1 MKIQNSL
8 NLIKPNWPAPPNVRA
23 LQSTRQGGLS
33 HAPYNGLNLGDHVN
47 DVPLNV
53 AKNRQLLSQYL
64 PSEPL
69 WLKQTHG
76 IMVAN
81 HTVSCAPQADAS
93 ISFERGEVC
102 VVMTADCLPVL
113 LCDTNGTVVAAVH
126 AGWRGLCDGVIEAA
140 VKAMNVPA
148 NTLMAWLGPA
158 IGPQSFEVGAE
169 VHATFVEKD
178 SQAGVAFKTKGE
190 KYLADIY
197 QLARMRLNK
206 LGISQIYG
214 GEYCTVI
221 NEELFF
227 SYRRD
232 GVTGRMG
239 AFIWL
244 E

>member
-1 MKIQNSL
+1 MQNSL
-8 NLIKPNWPAPPNVRA
+8 NLIKPKWPAPPNIRA
-23 LQSTRQGGLS
+23 VQSTRQGGVS
-33 HAPYNGLNLGDHVN
+33 SVPYNSLNLGEHVN
-47 DVPLNV
+47 DLPLSV
-53 AKNRQLLSQYL
+53 AKNRQLLSQYF

-76 IMVAN
+76 ITVASHAIN
-81 HTVSCAPQADAS
+81 CVAQADAS
-93 ISFERGEVC
+93 VSHARGEVC

-113 LCDTNGTVVAAVH
+113 LCDYKGTVVAAVH
-126 AGWRGLCDGVIEAA
+126 AGWRGLCDGVIEVA
-140 VKAMNVPA
+140 VHAMNVPA
-148 NTLMAWLGPA
+148 DGIMAWLGPA

-169 VHATFVEKD
+169 VRAAFVEKD
-178 SQAGVAFKTKGE
+178 GQASIAFKAKGE

-197 QLARMRLNK
+197 QLARIRLNK
-206 LGISQIYG
+206 LGISQVYG
-214 GEYCTVI
+214 GEYCTVL

>member
-1 MKIQNSL
+1 MQTTK
-8 NLIKPNWPAPPNVRA
+8 
-23 LQSTRQGGLS
+23 QGGFS
-33 HAPYNGLNLGDHVN
+33 AAPFKSLNLGDHVN
-47 DVPLNV
+47 DLPLNV

-76 IMVAN
+76 ITVAN
-81 HTVSCAPQADAS
+81 HTISCTPQADAS
-93 ISFERGEVC
+93 VSFERGEVC
-102 VVMTADCLPVL
+102 VVMTADCLPIL

-126 AGWRGLCDGVIEAA
+126 AGWRGLCDGVIETA
-140 VKAMNVPA
+140 VSAMNVPA
-148 NTLMAWLGPA
+148 NTVMAWLGPA

-169 VHATFVEKD
+169 VHAMFVEKD
-178 SQAGVAFKTKGE
+178 SQAGVAFKANGE

-206 LGISQIYG
+206 LGVSQIYG
-214 GEYCTVI
+214 GEYCTVM